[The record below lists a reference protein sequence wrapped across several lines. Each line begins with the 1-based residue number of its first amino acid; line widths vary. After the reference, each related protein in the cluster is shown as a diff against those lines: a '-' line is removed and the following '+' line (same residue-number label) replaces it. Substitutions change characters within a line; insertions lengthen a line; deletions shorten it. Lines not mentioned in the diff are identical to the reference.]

1 VFLFCG
7 PDRRTGREGSDG
19 KNLWRKEEREETN
32 FIIMCEMPGNC
43 KSREYKMKFLIYIN
57 IFMIADSLLR

>member
-7 PDRRTGREGSDG
+7 LDSETEGEGSDG

-32 FIIMCEMPGNC
+32 FIITMRDAR
-43 KSREYKMKFLIYIN
+43 KL
-57 IFMIADSLLR
+57 